1 MAIEH
6 VLDSTAVT
14 LTQDDLSR
22 KVKRGA
28 LAVSALSLLGG
39 AVSMTLE
46 PRFGLLADALVLGWT
61 QLVGL

>member
-6 VLDSTAVT
+6 MLGATPVT
-14 LTQDDLSR
+14 LTRENLSR
-22 KVKRGA
+22 KVKRVA

-39 AVSMTLE
+39 AVAMALE
-46 PRFGLLADALVLGWT
+46 PRFGLLAAALVLGWT